1 MKPVNLNAK
10 YTLHFTYGIKH
21 GRGHLILL
29 RHFSVVGF
37 FLASSHLCAE
47 IPPTRS
53 FMLKRCSYNIKVM
66 QWLMWLDAGVIPVS
80 DLWQSM

>member
-29 RHFSVVGF
+29 HHFSVMGF

-47 IPPTRS
+47 IPPHAHVRLCVRAHARTHTHTHTH
-53 FMLKRCSYNIKVM
+53 M
-66 QWLMWLDAGVIPVS
+66 QFYAKEV
-80 DLWQSM
+80 